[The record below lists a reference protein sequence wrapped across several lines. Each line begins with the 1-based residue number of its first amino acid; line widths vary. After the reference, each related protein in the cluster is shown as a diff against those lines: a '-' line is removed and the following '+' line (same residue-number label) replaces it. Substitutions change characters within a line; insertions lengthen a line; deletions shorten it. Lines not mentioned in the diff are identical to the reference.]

1 MDTDWSRSKLFGHL
15 MPPDVVAL
23 VVFQSCSLLRS
34 KSFCHTDIE
43 KLLDSEDG
51 ASELIGDFTK
61 VRTTTGLTVKLSGVA
76 LRIQFISHSLCVF

>member
-1 MDTDWSRSKLFGHL
+1 MSS
-15 MPPDVVAL
+15 DVVPL
-23 VVFQSCSLLRS
+23 VFQSCSLLRS

-61 VRTTTGLTVKLSGVA
+61 VRRTAPPAVKLSEAA
-76 LRIQFISHSLCVF
+76 LRIQLISPFLCVF

>member
-1 MDTDWSRSKLFGHL
+1 MDTDWSRSRLFGHL
-15 MPPDVVAL
+15 MPPDVVPL

-61 VRTTTGLTVKLSGVA
+61 VRRTTGLAVKLSGVA
-76 LRIQFISHSLCVF
+76 LRIGLISHFLCVF